1 MADGFVPPQ
10 AVRNNAKRGLELRE
24 KHGRGGTAVGVARA
38 RDLSNGKALSLDTL
52 KRMNSYFARH
62 EVDKKGE
69 GWGVDSAG
77 YIAWLLWGG
86 DAGRS
91 WAKSITNKEES
102 KEKSTVKDLTT
113 AYFEIIK
120 SDKRDDGTLMVYG
133 KATDDSLDIDQQ
145 ICDPL
150 WLDRAMPEWFKSG
163 GNIREQ
169 HSSIAAGV
177 AKEYEKKADG
187 HYIHAL
193 VVDPISVKKV
203 DTGVLK
209 GFSIGIKSPRVVR
222 DQKAANGRIIDG
234 QIVEVSLVD
243 RPANPNCQLVLAKS
257 VDGESGM
264 WKTEELIEKEQT
276 REDNGRFGPS
286 TGPKEESGGGGKDD
300 ESMEAQEAKG
310 RDDRVADA
318 IGDDLVD
325 LENEMDQTL
334 DDMEGEDDDDDM
346 YGAESEI
353 IANAQSDIARAQGE
367 IDDATRP
374 DSFAEHVS
382 AMEAARGHLENADR
396 KLGFGKDDA
405 KGLQSSVRSAINN
418 IDNYLDGLDKS
429 VMGDLNKE
437 QTREDNGRFGPSTGS
452 KPESGGRG
460 KVSKE
465 EVSSIKQD
473 SEKTVESMR
482 NYRDKMEDSAVVPEQ
497 DMQEIDT
504 AVNEAAAEMEVANQW
519 LDRAEGSSDP
529 EAHATY
535 VSKAE
540 DHFNEASRILESG
553 PTMALQNYSARIDAI
568 AEDALNYHTS
578 LGKSASIA
586 LQLSEITSHRER
598 RSFLMKNAK
607 EIIELSKSIA
617 PADIVKFDQKLYDDA
632 RRALAQL
639 IVVEANEMDAGS
651 NEEMSIAHLLSAVHH
666 LLAWYGGEVAEGE
679 VMDQVSEDI
688 ELAAKPEEEDKA
700 KKKELKPNKDESK
713 LDFMKRCKEAGMKR
727 MEAKSIYDKYMS
739 EEADM
744 EKSADNHKCL
754 ECGCGIPEA
763 SHGRTD
769 VSTAEIITPGETP
782 KSAEPTEEV
791 KELEDQELPAEV
803 SDGEN
808 LSEKIEAIVE
818 KAIKSA
824 TESLKS
830 EIAEL
835 TNANKAAVT
844 KAVNLESELAV
855 AKSLAVAGG
864 PKRTIK
870 PIDHASNDLLVK
882 AATYKAKADAS
893 TDPDL
898 MKGYKL
904 LADKYFAEADVLN
917 KSN

>member
-1 MADGFVPPQ
+1 
-10 AVRNNAKRGLELRE
+10 
-24 KHGRGGTAVGVARA
+24 
-38 RDLSNGKALSLDTL
+38 
-52 KRMNSYFARH
+52 
-62 EVDKKGE
+62 
-69 GWGVDSAG
+69 
-77 YIAWLLWGG
+77 
-86 DAGRS
+86 
-91 WAKSITNKEES
+91 
-102 KEKSTVKDLTT
+102 VKDLTT

-286 TGPKEESGGGGKDD
+286 SSPKEESGGGKGSISEQASARIADHGDKARSLSQELSNNPQDD
-300 ESMEAQEAKG
+300 PA
-310 RDDRVADA
+310 
-318 IGDDLVD
+318 
-325 LENEMDQTL
+325 
-334 DDMEGEDDDDDM
+334 
-346 YGAESEI
+346 
-353 IANAQSDIARAQGE
+353 
-367 IDDATRP
+367 
-374 DSFAEHVS
+374 
-382 AMEAARGHLENADR
+382 
-396 KLGFGKDDA
+396 
-405 KGLQSSVRSAINN
+405 
-418 IDNYLDGLDKS
+418 
-429 VMGDLNKE
+429 
-437 QTREDNGRFGPSTGS
+437 
-452 KPESGGRG
+452 
-460 KVSKE
+460 
-465 EVSSIKQD
+465 
-473 SEKTVESMR
+473 
-482 NYRDKMEDSAVVPEQ
+482 RDKGKEDVDSARQ
-497 DMQEIDT
+497 SIDRASKT
-504 AVNEAAAEMEVANQW
+504 DDPAVAREELGKAKTQ
-519 LDRAEGSSDP
+519 LDRAVE
-529 EAHATY
+529 
-535 VSKAE
+535 VLE
-540 DHFNEASRILESG
+540 DQNYNNEAEAAFNLSRDVQN
-553 PTMALQNYSARIDAI
+553 TMVRIK
-568 AEDALNYHTS
+568 

-586 LQLSEITSHRER
+586 LQLSEITDDLEK
-598 RSFLMKNAK
+598 RSFLMKNAQ

-679 VMDQVSEDI
+679 VMDQETEDI
-688 ELAAKPEEEDKA
+688 ELAAKPEEDDKA
-700 KKKELKPNKDESK
+700 KKKELKPAKDETK
-713 LDFMKRCKEAGMKR
+713 ADYMKRCKEAGMDD
-727 MEAKSIYDKYMS
+727 ETIKSMCDKYMS
-739 EEADM
+739 DDADM

-754 ECGCGIPEA
+754 ECGCGVPEA
-763 SHGRTD
+763 SHGRAD
-769 VSTAEIITPGETP
+769 VSTADMISPEETP
-782 KSAEPTEEV
+782 KSAEATEEV
-791 KELEDQELPAEV
+791 KELEDQELPVEEDKV
-803 SDGEN
+803 SEGSDLTE
-808 LSEKIEAIVE
+808 EIEAIVE

-835 TNANKAAVT
+835 ANANKAAVT
-844 KAVNLESELAV
+844 KAVGLESELAV

>member
-10 AVRNNAKRGLELRE
+10 AVRNNARRGLELRK
-24 KHGRGGTAVGVARA
+24 KHGRGGTEVGVARA
-38 RDLSNGKALSLDTL
+38 RDLSNGAALSLDTI

-91 WAKSITNKEES
+91 WARGITNREEA
-102 KEKSTVKDLTT
+102 KEKATMNDLTT

-120 SDKRDDGTLMVYG
+120 ADKRDDGTLMVYG

-145 ICDPL
+145 ICDPI

-203 DTGVLK
+203 DNGVLK

-257 VDGESGM
+257 VEGESGM
-264 WKTEELIEKEQT
+264 WKTEELIMKKEENYGAINSGGEGSEPSDKDLYARVKAEAKEKFEVYPSAVANAWITREYKKRGGGYKKTEKSADTIEKEQPREANGQFGSST
-276 REDNGRFGPS
+276 RSDSDSN
-286 TGPKEESGGGGKDD
+286 GGGKDD
-300 ESMEAQEAKG
+300 DDMDAQEGKG
-310 RDDRVADA
+310 RNNGQVEA
-318 IGDDLVD
+318 IDDDLVD
-325 LENEMDQTL
+325 AQNEIEEAL
-334 DDMEGEDDDDDM
+334 DDLDNSDNEDDDDL
-346 YGAESEI
+346 YSEKDK
-353 IANAQSDIARAQGE
+353 ALSDASSRVSAAQAAL
-367 IDDATRP
+367 DDATRP
-374 DSFAEHVS
+374 GSFNEHVEL
-382 AMEAARGHLENADR
+382 MEEAQSNLQQAVADLSRRGIAGDLAGVRETV
-396 KLGFGKDDA
+396 
-405 KGLQSSVRSAINN
+405 QSSLNDVK
-418 IDNYLDGLDKS
+418 NYLSGLDKS
-429 VMGDLNKE
+429 AIGDLNKA
-437 QTREDNGRFGPSTGS
+437 PS
-452 KPESGGRG
+452 
-460 KVSKE
+460 
-465 EVSSIKQD
+465 
-473 SEKTVESMR
+473 
-482 NYRDKMEDSAVVPEQ
+482 
-497 DMQEIDT
+497 
-504 AVNEAAAEMEVANQW
+504 
-519 LDRAEGSSDP
+519 L
-529 EAHATY
+529 
-535 VSKAE
+535 
-540 DHFNEASRILESG
+540 
-553 PTMALQNYSARIDAI
+553 
-568 AEDALNYHTS
+568 
-578 LGKSASIA
+578 A
-586 LQLSEITSHRER
+586 LQLSAIEDLAEKREL
-598 RSFLMKNAK
+598 LMKNAQ
-607 EIIELSKSIA
+607 ELIELSKSIV

-651 NEEMSIAHLLSAVHH
+651 NEEMSIAHLLTAVHH
-666 LLAWYGGEVAEGE
+666 LLEWYEGEVAEGE
-679 VMDQVSEDI
+679 VMDPVTEDI
-688 ELAAKPEEEDKA
+688 EMAAKPKEDA
-700 KKKELKPNKDESK
+700 EKKELKPAKGESK
-713 LDFMKRCKEAGMKR
+713 LDFLKRAKEAGMKR
-727 MEAKSIYDKYMS
+727 AEARSMYDKYMS

-744 EKSADNHKCL
+744 EKKVGADCDCEGCKECKAAGGCDKAPCADCKMVKSADVGKCL
-754 ECGCGIPEA
+754 ECGCHDPA
-763 SHGRTD
+763 KTHGRDD
-769 VSTAEIITPGETP
+769 VSTAVIVTPDKTP

-791 KELEDQELPAEV
+791 RELEDQELPVAEEAPTEEEEKV
-803 SDGEN
+803 SEGSD
-808 LSEKIEAIVE
+808 LSEEIEAIVE

-830 EIAEL
+830 EIANL
-835 TNANKAAVT
+835 ANANKAAAE
-844 KAVNLESELAV
+844 KAVGLESELAV
-855 AKSLAVAGG
+855 TKSLAVAGG

-870 PIDHASNDLLVK
+870 PIDHSTNDLLVK
-882 AATYKAKADAS
+882 AATYKAKADAT

-904 LADKYFAEADVLN
+904 LSQKYFAEAETLN